1 MINKSNV
8 NIDLDEKIL
17 KFINEKT
24 KESIEDINQKINDI
38 VCFALEEQNILDYTV
53 YISISSS
60 SKQNIRELNN
70 KYRNIDKETDVL
82 SFPIFDR
89 TEIENLS
96 SKENKESKENNK
108 LLKEIELG
116 DIIICLDVVEEHSI
130 EYGTGI
136 LREMLYM
143 ITHGV
148 SHLLGYDHIID
159 TEKKEMR
166 AFEEKIL
173 EKVGV
178 VKLDE

>member
-24 KESIEDINQKINDI
+24 KESIEDINHKINDI

-60 SKQNIRELNN
+60 SKKNIRELNN

-89 TEIENLS
+89 TEIEKLS
-96 SKENKESKENNK
+96 SKENNK

>member
-1 MINKSNV
+1 MIKKSIV

-17 KFINEKT
+17 NFINEKT
-24 KESIEDINQKINDI
+24 KKSIEDINQKINDI

-60 SKQNIRELNN
+60 SKKNIRELNN

-89 TEIENLS
+89 TEIEQLS
-96 SKENKESKENNK
+96 SKESKENNK